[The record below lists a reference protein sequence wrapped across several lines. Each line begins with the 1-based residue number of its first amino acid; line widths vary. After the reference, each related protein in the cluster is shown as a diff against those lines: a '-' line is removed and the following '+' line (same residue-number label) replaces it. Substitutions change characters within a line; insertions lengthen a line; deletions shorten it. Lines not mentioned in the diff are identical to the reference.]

1 MACRDTSYRPDSLL
15 LREHRDYSLRSLG
28 FHAYN
33 LSFLLR
39 RVFGKYRNPRP
50 IVRILRIKI
59 CLTAWRAERNS
70 GSSPPGSIPSSQTIA
85 PFTPSLLFPS
95 DFQTSASFF
104 SLETGTLY
112 FGSSVAS

>member
-39 RVFGKYRNPRP
+39 RVFGRNLSLQFPYSFRDILEP
-50 IVRILRIKI
+50 IFEVMNVGPEILFVSHNPGF
-59 CLTAWRAERNS
+59 LTAVPSPCVKPER
-70 GSSPPGSIPSSQTIA
+70 
-85 PFTPSLLFPS
+85 LLF
-95 DFQTSASFF
+95 QVVRMEHTSF
-104 SLETGTLY
+104 SEI
-112 FGSSVAS
+112 